1 MTEDLA
7 LQQYRVL
14 HLGKFYPPHSGG
26 METHLQDLVVRLA
39 RVAEVSVVVANSER
53 QGERCVVDGARLTR
67 VARWGTIASMPIC
80 PGLTRAIRHSPAD
93 IVHIH
98 TPNPGAALA
107 FLASGHQG
115 RVVITHHADTL
126 GRKVL
131 RRISD
136 PIVTRLMQRASR
148 ILVTSSRY
156 LESSPE
162 LAPYRQKCAIVPLGI
177 DPGVAVADPRAIEA
191 LRRELPGRFILAVG
205 RLVPYKG
212 FDVLIRAMKSVNAR
226 LVLIGAGPLGD
237 ELRQLVRSEGVEDR
251 VVMPGRVDE
260 IASYFAAAS
269 LFVLPSTTRA
279 EAFGIVQLEA
289 MATGVPVVNTELDSG
304 VPEVSVHGQTG
315 FTVPPGDPQALAS
328 AIQTLLDRQDLRDQ
342 FGRAAKERVHSEF
355 TADLMCSRTMRVYEE
370 VLGSL

>member
-1 MTEDLA
+1 MNL
-7 LQQYRVL
+7 LQI
-14 HLGKFYPPHSGG
+14 GKFYPPHSGG
-26 METHLQDLVVRLA
+26 METHLQDLVVRQA
-39 RVAEVSVVVANSER
+39 RFAGVSVVVANSER
-53 QGERCVVDGARLTR
+53 RRECCVVDGARLTR

-80 PGLTRAIRHSPAD
+80 PGLARAIRQSPAD